1 MQGKKASFMWATL
14 HSVADTLEEK
24 LLLKFD
30 ETEYLFWLNLIIGVL
45 IAIYAIFGGIE
56 LSFISFLVIIFYA
69 LAMVGG
75 DYCYIKAIQTLPIGL
90 ANLIDSGSIFIILV
104 CDIIL
109 GYIRPRALFLV
120 IFIIFIV
127 SIYIFSLETN
137 KMKKEIINKKI
148 DLKNIFIL
156 ITSTIFY
163 ASDPYFLKLALSKG
177 ANVYGVNLI
186 YYMVAIPVFYFMLRK
201 HKQQNGIPYKT
212 KNEKRQFF
220 KTIIIIAV
228 LFSITDILGI
238 LAYFGCA
245 PIVVNLIMKLQ
256 LFFVVILSVINKTDK
271 MNWKKVISLAVGV
284 FCILIMAFMS

>member
-1 MQGKKASFMWATL
+1 MQGKKASFLWATL

-30 ETEYLFWLNLIIGVL
+30 ETEYLFWLNLIIGIL
-45 IAIYAIFGGIE
+45 IAIYAVFGGIE
-56 LSFISFLVIIFYA
+56 LSFISFFVIILYA

-109 GYIRPRALFLV
+109 GYVKPRPLFLV
-120 IFIIFIV
+120 IFIIFII

-137 KMKKEIINKKI
+137 KMKNEITNKKI

-177 ANVYGVNLI
+177 ANEYGVNLI
-186 YYMVAIPVFYFMLRK
+186 YYMVAIPVFYFMFRK
-201 HKQQNGIPYKT
+201 HRKQNECSYKN
-212 KNEKRQFF
+212 KKEKKQFF
-220 KTIIIIAV
+220 KTIILIAV
-228 LFSITDILGI
+228 IFSITDILGI
-238 LAYFGCA
+238 LAYYNCA
-245 PIVVNLIMKLQ
+245 PVIANLIMKLQ
-256 LFFVVILSVINKTDK
+256 VFIVVIISVVRKTDK
-271 MNWKKVISLAVGV
+271 MNWKKVVSLIIGVG
-284 FCILIMAFMS
+284 CIILLSFIG